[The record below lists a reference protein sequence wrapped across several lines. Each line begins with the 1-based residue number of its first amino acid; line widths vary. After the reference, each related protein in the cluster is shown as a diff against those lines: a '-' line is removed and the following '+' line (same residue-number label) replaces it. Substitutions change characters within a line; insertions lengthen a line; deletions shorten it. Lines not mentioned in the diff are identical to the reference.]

1 MWQLSPVQWSR
12 VAVWCGHGS
21 RVGAAGT
28 KMAAQYP
35 AQPSP
40 AQPSPA
46 VMSQSVA
53 SLCRPAGR
61 AAVYTDTAPHINT
74 ALVLPPSLCGPEPPQ
89 RWSRLFCSAV
99 RGPSR
104 RSLSSSCSDPRRPSW
119 LGRSSSSCYEV
130 ATWRGWC
137 SVAGVRSLVSLPSL
151 PLSSCHHHCLR
162 CLATLSARLQDHNT
176 TELSIVRT
184 APGRAAPSRTT
195 AAARAAAG
203 RGGEGP
209 WDHPGCGPPGQEPG
223 GGGL

>member
-1 MWQLSPVQWSR
+1 MVWWCRCRCPSVPPVSRCAVAHQETAGPRRPELQLNLAAERSTAQGQGAAQLTALASLARGNILRGCQTRHMWRLCPVRWSR

-35 AQPSP
+35 VQPSP

-104 RSLSSSCSDPRRPSW
+104 RSLSSSCSDPRRPS
-119 LGRSSSSCYEV
+119 
-130 ATWRGWC
+130 
-137 SVAGVRSLVSLPSL
+137 
-151 PLSSCHHHCLR
+151 
-162 CLATLSARLQDHNT
+162 
-176 TELSIVRT
+176 
-184 APGRAAPSRTT
+184 
-195 AAARAAAG
+195 
-203 RGGEGP
+203 
-209 WDHPGCGPPGQEPG
+209 
-223 GGGL
+223 

>member
-1 MWQLSPVQWSR
+1 MWCRCPSVPPVSRCAVAHQETAGPRRPELQLNLAAERSTAQGQGAAQLTALASLARVSILRGCQTRHMWRLCPVRWSR

-28 KMAAQYP
+28 KMAAQY
-35 AQPSP
+35 P

-104 RSLSSSCSDPRRPSW
+104 RSLSSSCSDPRRPS
-119 LGRSSSSCYEV
+119 
-130 ATWRGWC
+130 
-137 SVAGVRSLVSLPSL
+137 
-151 PLSSCHHHCLR
+151 
-162 CLATLSARLQDHNT
+162 
-176 TELSIVRT
+176 
-184 APGRAAPSRTT
+184 
-195 AAARAAAG
+195 
-203 RGGEGP
+203 
-209 WDHPGCGPPGQEPG
+209 
-223 GGGL
+223 

>member
-1 MWQLSPVQWSR
+1 MSRCPPCFPLCGGTPGDGRAAPPRVTTQSSHRAQRRVRGRHSSLLSPRSPGETSSEAARPGTCGSSAPCNGLVCP
-12 VAVWCGHGS
+12 VWCGHGS

-104 RSLSSSCSDPRRPSW
+104 RSLSSSCSDPRRPS
-119 LGRSSSSCYEV
+119 
-130 ATWRGWC
+130 
-137 SVAGVRSLVSLPSL
+137 
-151 PLSSCHHHCLR
+151 
-162 CLATLSARLQDHNT
+162 
-176 TELSIVRT
+176 
-184 APGRAAPSRTT
+184 
-195 AAARAAAG
+195 
-203 RGGEGP
+203 
-209 WDHPGCGPPGQEPG
+209 
-223 GGGL
+223 

>member
-1 MWQLSPVQWSR
+1 MSQCPPCFPLCGGTPGDGRAAPPRVTTQSSSRAQHSAGSGGSTAHCSRHTRQGEHPPGRGCQTRHMWQLSPVQWSR

-35 AQPSP
+35 AQPSS

-104 RSLSSSCSDPRRPSW
+104 RSLSSSCSDPRRPS
-119 LGRSSSSCYEV
+119 
-130 ATWRGWC
+130 
-137 SVAGVRSLVSLPSL
+137 
-151 PLSSCHHHCLR
+151 
-162 CLATLSARLQDHNT
+162 
-176 TELSIVRT
+176 
-184 APGRAAPSRTT
+184 
-195 AAARAAAG
+195 
-203 RGGEGP
+203 
-209 WDHPGCGPPGQEPG
+209 
-223 GGGL
+223 